1 MNYIGSIVRIME
13 TPKLD
18 HINKNIS
25 RTEFRVQLPKIRNKK
40 SVTIVNLVFWG
51 DFASD
56 VANYYRI
63 NDYILIEGYLAFK
76 KKRGSKLVKETLKY
90 LEITVFKIYPLFL
103 EGEPK
108 SIKLEELK

>member
-1 MNYIGSIVRIME
+1 MNYIGSIVRILE
-13 TPKLD
+13 TPKFDL
-18 HINKNIS
+18 INKNIS
-25 RTEFRVQLPKIRNKK
+25 RTEFRVQLPQIRTKK
-40 SVTIVNLVFWG
+40 SITILKLVFWG
-51 DFASD
+51 DFAYD

-76 KKRGSKLVKETLKY
+76 RKKSSDLVKGPLKY

-103 EGEPK
+103 QGEQK